1 MEKRM
6 TYEGEERRS
15 EISQAIRR
23 SIKCALDE
31 HEVEEQA
38 WLAEHEKKDISAH
51 EKVCETLDTIIANQA
66 ATDTL
71 IKSVTSVWDGAGAI
85 GRGIFWTAKLVL
97 SIGVILGSVSAVV
110 HFWPTKP

>member
-1 MEKRM
+1 MN
-6 TYEGEERRS
+6 YEGEERRS

-51 EKVCETLDTIIANQA
+51 DKVCATLDTIIANQA
-66 ATDTL
+66 ATDAL
-71 IKSVTSVWDGAGAI
+71 ITSVTSVWEGAGAI
-85 GRGIFWTAKLVL
+85 GRGLFWTAKLVA
-97 SIGVILGSVSAVV
+97 SIGIIIGSVSALV
-110 HFWPTKP
+110 HFWPSKP